1 MWWIKTDSSG
11 EERGGFQNRDV
22 GKVSF
27 DNDYGPEYGVD
38 YARFADEPDIV
49 KDMLLL
55 SHVKEALS
63 SDHLELQINVRN
75 KFVIIKGVVEDEVM
89 RTQLIHK
96 IRSVDGVIEV
106 INDLHIRQQ

>member
-1 MWWIKTDSSG
+1 MWWVKTDSSG
-11 EERGGFQNRDV
+11 EERGGFQNRDI

-27 DNDYGPEYGVD
+27 DKDYGPDYGVD

-55 SHVKEALS
+55 SHVKEALAS
-63 SDHLELQINVRN
+63 VDLDLQVSVRN
-75 KFVIIKGVVEDEVM
+75 KFVIIKGLVEDEDM
-89 RTQLIHK
+89 RSELIQK
-96 IRSVDGVIEV
+96 IRSVDGVVEV